1 MLGVAK
7 TATGQNRRLVLSC
20 QCIRSD
26 LTRSEVAPCGMPMET
41 CPYPKLTTKM
51 RISAIQA
58 RKQTQKWI
66 CFRAFLRPHTQEHT
80 VAVRRLVRRKINR
93 LSCKVGSG
101 RHRYIRWSRGI
112 FPGRA
117 EQEKEIFIMKHH
129 NDHLTVTSGPES
141 NPAGAALGRAA
152 ATFHPHPVPLP
163 GTDHRTPAAQSAPRP
178 RVRVRRGRPSPT
190 RFQRGAGDHTQL
202 QKTTETGFRF
212 LPCLPRK
219 T

>member
-1 MLGVAK
+1 MPPPSLRTASPLGLNNDAY
-7 TATGQNRRLVLSC
+7 
-20 QCIRSD
+20 
-26 LTRSEVAPCGMPMET
+26 AP
-41 CPYPKLTTKM
+41 
-51 RISAIQA
+51 
-58 RKQTQKWI
+58 
-66 CFRAFLRPHTQEHT
+66 
-80 VAVRRLVRRKINR
+80 
-93 LSCKVGSG
+93 
-101 RHRYIRWSRGI
+101 WSRGI

-117 EQEKEIFIMKHH
+117 KQEKEIFIMKHH
-129 NDHLTVTSGPES
+129 NDYLTVTSGPES

>member
-1 MLGVAK
+1 MPPPSLRTASPLGLNNDAY
-7 TATGQNRRLVLSC
+7 
-20 QCIRSD
+20 
-26 LTRSEVAPCGMPMET
+26 AP
-41 CPYPKLTTKM
+41 
-51 RISAIQA
+51 
-58 RKQTQKWI
+58 
-66 CFRAFLRPHTQEHT
+66 
-80 VAVRRLVRRKINR
+80 
-93 LSCKVGSG
+93 
-101 RHRYIRWSRGI
+101 WSRGI
-112 FPGRA
+112 FPDRA
-117 EQEKEIFIMKHH
+117 KQEKEIFNMKHH

-141 NPAGAALGRAA
+141 NPAGAALGKPLTDIEKQMYFVDTGAALGRAA